1 MQPHGFEQ
9 HLVAVGGAIEGAG
22 AQAMV
27 GRRLRLQQIRAAY
40 QSLRSLLPY
49 PGLVVI
55 RQSRSHGT
63 CGNKYRGQMPEMQC
77 TNQ

>member
-27 GRRLRLQQIRAAY
+27 GRRLCLQQLCAAHPA
-40 QSLRSLLPY
+40 LGGLLAH
-49 PGLVVI
+49 PGFVVI